1 MSKKK
6 VDDGYKRNL
15 ILYYLIRPI
24 LLVVAKVI
32 YNPKIIGKENIPK
45 KEGCV
50 IACNHVHAFDPA
62 MLIYSTRRI
71 VHFIAKKELFEGKM
85 KWFYLSFGTIP
96 VDRDKKN
103 PLALKVA
110 EEYLENNEVIGIFP
124 EGTRNKERGSL
135 LPFKFGAVKMASV
148 TGKKIIP
155 CIIKGNYKVF
165 KSDIRIIFGKE
176 IDISDMALEKAN
188 DILRDR
194 MLEMLEEK

>member
-135 LPFKFGAVKMASV
+135 LPFKFGAVKMAIV

-155 CIIKGNYKVF
+155 CVIKGNYKVF
-165 KSDIRIIFGKE
+165 KSDLRIIFGKE
-176 IDISDMALEKAN
+176 IDISDMELEKAN